1 MTVDYSVDLSDG
13 VTLRTLTN
21 GDVDALL
28 DAYARNREHLAVTEP
43 ARPETFFTA
52 AEQRSLIA
60 VKLQELKSGTAF
72 PLVFVAGDATII
84 GRLNLTGIVRGAFH
98 SGSVGY
104 WLDSDHTGRGLA
116 SAGLRKLIAHSR
128 DGLGLHRLEAG
139 TLQHNLRS
147 QKVLQNAGFE
157 PIGIAKQYLKIAG
170 TWQDHLL
177 FQRILHE

>member
-13 VTLRTLTN
+13 VTLGTLTD
-21 GDVDALL
+21 GDADALL
-28 DAYARNREHLAVTEP
+28 DAYVRNREHLALTEP

-60 VKLQELKSGTAF
+60 VKLQELKSGTAL
-72 PLVFVAGDATII
+72 PLVFVAGDTII

-139 TLQHNLRS
+139 TLQHNLPS
-147 QKVLQNAGFE
+147 QKVLRTAGFE

-170 TWQDHLL
+170 KWQDHLL